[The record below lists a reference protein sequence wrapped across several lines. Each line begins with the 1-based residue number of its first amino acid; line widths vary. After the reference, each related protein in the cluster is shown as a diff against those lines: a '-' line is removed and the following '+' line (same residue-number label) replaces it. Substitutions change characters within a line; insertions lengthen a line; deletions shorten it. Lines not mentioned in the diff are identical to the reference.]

1 MNKRGD
7 DMPLVGVILRE
18 GKGKYSVLISFAQSR
33 RLYVDEVVIAKSAKH
48 AKASIKRMYP
58 TLTFKG
64 ERKRK
69 VTPKRKKTK

>member
-33 RLYVDEVVIAKSAKH
+33 RLYVDEIVVAKTAKH

-64 ERKRK
+64 ERK
-69 VTPKRKKTK
+69 VTPKRKKAK

>member
-33 RLYVDEVVIAKSAKH
+33 RLYVDEIVVAKSAKH

-64 ERKRK
+64 ERK